1 MNEENLEQK
10 QVAGLGENVFNNNTQ
25 TANQPVG
32 LGEEESCY
40 GKPERYDYSGVQLP
54 ENYCYNE
61 ELLNEFNELAGKYNL
76 SQKSANELMSMAV
89 KLTQL
94 TGKNYSEAM
103 AERQRQQTEDYKHSL
118 INDREI
124 GGSNFERTMRTA
136 NIAYTQFADAD
147 VQELLSKS
155 GLNCH
160 PKVVKM
166 FYDIGRRMQ
175 NDSVYGVNIA
185 AAPKENREDILFP
198 TMER

>member
-1 MNEENLEQK
+1 MTEENLK
-10 QVAGLGENVFNNNTQ
+10 QTPGLGENILGVQDMQQNNDT
-25 TANQPVG
+25 
-32 LGEEESCY
+32 EESCY
-40 GKPERYDYSGVQLP
+40 GKPERYDYTGVQMP

-76 SQKSANELMSMAV
+76 SQKSANELMSMGV

-94 TGKNYSEAM
+94 MGKNYSQTQ
-103 AERQRQQTEDYKHSL
+103 AEQQRQKTEEYKRTL

-124 GGSNFERTMRTA
+124 GGANFERTMRTA
-136 NIAYTQFADAD
+136 NIAYTQFANNE
-147 VQELLSKS
+147 VQKVLAET

-160 PKVVKM
+160 PQVVKM

-175 NDSVYGVNIA
+175 NDTIYGVNIA

-198 TMER
+198 TM